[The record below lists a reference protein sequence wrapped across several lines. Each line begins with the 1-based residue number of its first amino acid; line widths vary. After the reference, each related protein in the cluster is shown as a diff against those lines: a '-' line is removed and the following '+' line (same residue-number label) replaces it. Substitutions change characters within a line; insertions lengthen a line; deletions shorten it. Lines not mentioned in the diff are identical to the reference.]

1 MANDAVVDKGRR
13 RFLTATTAVV
23 GGVGVVAAVVPFV
36 KSWEPSAAAKSAGA
50 PVEAD
55 ISKIEA
61 GQKVTFAWRGLP
73 VFVVNRTKP
82 QLETLKGDT
91 ALLKDPDSSNT
102 DQQPEYAKNE
112 WRSIKP
118 EWLVVTGICTHLG
131 CVPDYFP
138 DLKPEPF
145 DPNWKG
151 GFYCPCHKSRYDM
164 AGRVFD
170 GVPAPANLAVPPYKF
185 LDDARIMIGVN
196 PTEGAA

>member
-23 GGVGVVAAVVPFV
+23 GGAGVVAAAIPFI

-55 ISKIEA
+55 IGKIEP

-73 VFVVNRTKP
+73 VFVVNRTKA
-82 QLETLKGDT
+82 QLDSLAQVDSE
-91 ALLKDPDSSNT
+91 LKDPKSDNA

-112 WRSIKP
+112 YRSIKP

-131 CVPDYFP
+131 CVPDFFP

-164 AGRVFD
+164 AGRVYD
-170 GVPAPANLAVPPYKF
+170 GVPAPANLAVPPYRF
-185 LDDARIMIGVN
+185 LDDSRIMIGVN
-196 PTEGAA
+196 PVEGAA

>member
-23 GGVGVVAAVVPFV
+23 GGAGVVIAAIPFV
-36 KSWEPSAAAKSAGA
+36 KSWEPSAKAKSAGA
-50 PVEAD
+50 PVLAD
-55 ISKIEA
+55 IGKIEA

-82 QLETLKGDT
+82 QLD
-91 ALLKDPDSSNT
+91 ALAGEDARLKDPTSSNA
-102 DQQPEYAKNE
+102 DQQPEYAKNDH
-112 WRSIKP
+112 RSIKP

-138 DLKPEPF
+138 ELKPEPF
-145 DPNWKG
+145 DPQWKG
-151 GFYCPCHKSRYDM
+151 GFFCPCHKSRYDL

-170 GVPAPANLAVPPYKF
+170 GVPAPANLSVPPYSF
-185 LDDARIMIGVN
+185 VDDTHIMIGVN
-196 PTEGAA
+196 PEGKA

>member
-1 MANDAVVDKGRR
+1 MANHAVVDKGRR

-23 GGVGVVAAVVPFV
+23 GGAGVVAAAIPFI

-55 ISKIEA
+55 IGKIEP

-73 VFVVNRTKP
+73 VFVVNRTKA
-82 QLETLKGDT
+82 QLDSLT
-91 ALLKDPDSSNT
+91 AVDSLLKDPKSDNG
-102 DQQPEYAKNE
+102 DQQPDYAKNE
-112 WRSIKP
+112 YRSI
-118 EWLVVTGICTHLG
+118 
-131 CVPDYFP
+131 
-138 DLKPEPF
+138 KPEPF

-164 AGRVFD
+164 AGRVYD

-185 LDDARIMIGVN
+185 LDDTRIMIGVN
-196 PTEGAA
+196 PEGAA